1 MDVAHR
7 IQETSDDVGS
17 RLLGKGL
24 AILDHVIELASLTQF
39 QNWVEVILVMEKTV
53 YFSDIGMLKIV
64 LDFDFPDE
72 LGQEI
77 LFDQALFLYDFQ
89 CDHKTCFL
97 FDCQENTT
105 ELTLPQL
112 LNNIEVLDGEFQLL
126 GVRVWFFSFMWG
138 FLEQLSSIL

>member
-17 RLLGKGL
+17 RLLGKCL
-24 AILDHVIELASLTQF
+24 AILDNVIKLASLTQF
-39 QNWVEVILVMEKTV
+39 QDWVEIILVMEKTV
-53 YFSDIGMLKIV
+53 YFSDIGMVKIV

-72 LGQEI
+72 LGQEV
-77 LFDQALFLYDFQ
+77 LLDQALFLYDFQ
-89 CDHKTCFL
+89 CDHETCFL
-97 FDCQENTT
+97 FDCQKNTT

-126 GVRVWFFSFMWG
+126 GVRVWFFFFMWG
-138 FLEQLSSIL
+138 FL